1 MGITKN
7 NASLDKGVYNKNM
20 DKKVRIGINGFGRI
34 GTVVLRAIIKEKYN
48 AEVVAINTR
57 GNATAEAIA
66 LQFKYDSVYGR
77 MPMRVESKSP
87 EKGAEIG
94 KLEIGKTLIPLLGID
109 DPTKIP
115 WGEYNV
121 DVVLECTGKFTD
133 SKASGHTQGG
143 AKKVV
148 ISAPAKDSH
157 IPTYILGVNEDAY
170 HGETLVSNGSC
181 TTNCVAPIVKLIDEK
196 IGFQEGVLTTI
207 HAYTTNQNIV
217 DGTGK
222 DPRRARAG
230 ASNIVPTATGAAEA
244 VIAAYPPVKGRFAGS
259 AIRVPVICGSYS
271 DLTFKMVRNTTIDEI
286 NSIIEEACV
295 SERLVGK
302 MKISYDPLVSS
313 DIIGDNASCV
323 IDSRMTKVIS
333 DDMISIGAWYDNE
346 YGYSCRLVEL
356 ALFIHAFNG

>member
-1 MGITKN
+1 MRNT
-7 NASLDKGVYNKNM
+7 LH
-20 DKKVRIGINGFGRI
+20 IGINGFGRI
-34 GTVVLRAIIKEKYN
+34 GTVVLRALIKEKYD

-57 GNATAEAIA
+57 GKSTAESIA

-77 MPMRVESKSP
+77 MPVHIGFAEP
-87 EKGAEIG
+87 EKAAEIG
-94 KLEIGKTLIPLLGID
+94 KLEIGTSSIPLLGID

-115 WGEYNV
+115 WGEYGV
-121 DVVLECTGKFTD
+121 DIVLECTGKFTD

-143 AKKVV
+143 AKKVI
-148 ISAPAKDSH
+148 ISAPAKDTH
-157 IPTYILGVNEDAY
+157 IPTYILGVNEEAY

-207 HAYTTNQNIV
+207 HAYTTNQNMV

-230 ASNIVPTATGAAEA
+230 AVNIVPTATGAAEA
-244 VIAAYPPVKGRFAGS
+244 VIAAYPPAKGRFAGS

-271 DLTFKMVRNTTIDEI
+271 DLTFKMKRNTTIDEV
-286 NSIIEEACV
+286 NSIIEDACV
-295 SERLVGK
+295 SKALVGK

-313 DIIGDNASCV
+313 DIIGDNASCI

-346 YGYSCRLVEL
+346 YGYSCRLIEL
-356 ALFIHAFNG
+356 ALFMHAFNG